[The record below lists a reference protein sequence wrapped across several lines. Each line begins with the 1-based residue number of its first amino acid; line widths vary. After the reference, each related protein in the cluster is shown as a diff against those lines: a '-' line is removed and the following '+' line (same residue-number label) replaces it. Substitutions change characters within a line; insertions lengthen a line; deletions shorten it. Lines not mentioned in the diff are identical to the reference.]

1 MRFDGADLAAALD
14 GRLEGTDVVV
24 DGISIDSRDVMPGQL
39 FVALRAERDGHEFV
53 AAAAAAGAAA
63 ALVDRPVDG
72 VPSIVVADTAAA
84 LTRIGSLAR
93 SRLPDR
99 VVGIT
104 GSVGKT
110 TTKDLLASALASRFV
125 TTASQ
130 RSFNNE
136 LGVPITLANAPG
148 DTEVA
153 VIEMGSRGIGHISFL
168 CSIARPTVGVV
179 TAVAAVHTETLGG
192 IDGVAVAKRELVE
205 SLPVDGLAVLNADDV
220 RVAAMAPHT
229 EAEVLTFGTAAGAIR
244 ASGVTIDLELHPSF
258 VLESPWGSG
267 RVTLGARGVHNVG
280 NALAASAAGLW
291 LGVGFDEVIAG
302 LEAPTMSSWRMEL
315 LRSAAGGTVLNDAYN
330 AGPASMAAAL
340 RSLSALPAD
349 RRIAVL
355 GVMAEL
361 GASAPEEHAAVAELA
376 ADLGVEVI
384 AVGTDLYGVE
394 AVDDPDSAVARLGEV
409 GPGVAVLV
417 KGSRVAGLERVAA
430 MLT

>member
-1 MRFDGADLAAALD
+1 MRFDGADLAAELD
-14 GRLEGTDVVV
+14 GHLEGADVTV
-24 DGISIDSRDVMPGQL
+24 DGITIDSRSVTPGQL

-53 AAAAAAGAAA
+53 SAAVAAGAAA
-63 ALVDRPVDG
+63 ALVDHPVEG

-84 LTRIGSLAR
+84 LTRIGWLAR
-93 SRLPDR
+93 GRLPDR
-99 VVGIT
+99 VIGIT

-110 TTKDLLASALASRFV
+110 TTKDLLASALATRYV
-125 TTASQ
+125 TTSSQ

-192 IDGVAVAKRELVE
+192 IEGVAVAKRELVE
-205 SLPVDGLAVLNADDV
+205 SLPADGLAVLNADDE

-229 EAEVLTFGTAAGAIR
+229 EAEVLTFGTAAGAVR
-244 ASGVTIDLELHPSF
+244 ASGVTIDAELHPSF
-258 VLESPWGSG
+258 LLESPWGSG
-267 RVTLGARGVHNVG
+267 RVTLGARGIHNVG
-280 NALAASAAGLW
+280 NALAASASALW
-291 LGVGFDEVIAG
+291 LGVGFDEVIGG

-315 LRSAAGGTVLNDAYN
+315 LHTAAGGTVLNDAYN

-361 GASAPEEHAAVAELA
+361 GASAAEEHAAVAALA
-376 ADLGVEVI
+376 ADLGVEII
-384 AVGTDLYGVE
+384 AVGTDHYGVE
-394 AVDDPDSAVARLGEV
+394 AVDDPDEAVARLGEV

-430 MLT
+430 LLT